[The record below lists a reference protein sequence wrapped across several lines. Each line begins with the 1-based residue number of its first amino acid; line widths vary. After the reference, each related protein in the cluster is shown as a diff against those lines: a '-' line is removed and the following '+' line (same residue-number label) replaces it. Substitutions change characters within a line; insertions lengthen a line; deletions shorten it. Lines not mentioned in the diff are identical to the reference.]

1 MIHHS
6 PLRTA
11 PLVCRPSGIEID
23 PSWRCV
29 DACAVRSI
37 LITGGNG
44 GLGLGIARYFL
55 DHDSEAHI
63 WLGVRANRVLAE
75 NLVVE
80 SAGRC
85 RLIDLEVTSGEAW
98 QAAVSKI
105 LEADGQLDV
114 LVNNAGM
121 HRDCLL
127 AVMPD
132 ETWHSVIAANLD
144 AVFHGCRAVV
154 TPMMKQR
161 CGRII
166 NIASLSAVLPPLGQ
180 TNYAAAKAGVVALSQ
195 TLAKETARSG
205 ITVNSILPGF
215 IETEAIGG
223 MDDEARKNAQ
233 RGIPMR
239 RFGKPH
245 EVAAAVFFLAG
256 KDAAYITGAALKI
269 DGGIF

>member
-1 MIHHS
+1 M
-6 PLRTA
+6 
-11 PLVCRPSGIEID
+11 
-23 PSWRCV
+23 
-29 DACAVRSI
+29 RSI

-55 DHDSEAHI
+55 HHDPESSV
-63 WLGVRANRVLAE
+63 WLGVRKNRGQAELLAD
-75 NLVVE
+75 E

-85 RLIDLEVTSGEAW
+85 QLLDLEVTDPEAW
-98 QAAVSKI
+98 KTAVGKI
-105 LEADGQLDV
+105 IETDGRLDV

-127 AVMPD
+127 AAMPD

-154 TPMMKQR
+154 TPMMRQR

-195 TLAKETARSG
+195 TLAKEVARSG
-205 ITVNSILPGF
+205 ITVNSLLPGF
-215 IETEAIGG
+215 IDTEALGE
-223 MDDEARKNAQ
+223 MDPEARKQAQ

-239 RFGKPH
+239 RFGKPD
-245 EVAAAVFFLAG
+245 EVAAAVYFLASI
-256 KDAAYITGAALKI
+256 DAAYITGSALKI
-269 DGGIF
+269 DGGIL